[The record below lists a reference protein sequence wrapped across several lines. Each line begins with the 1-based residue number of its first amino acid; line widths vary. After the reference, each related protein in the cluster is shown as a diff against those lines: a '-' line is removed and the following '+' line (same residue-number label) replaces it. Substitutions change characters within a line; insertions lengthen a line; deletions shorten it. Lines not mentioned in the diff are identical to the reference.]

1 MKKRGKKFFDRTI
14 ILEKLLTA
22 GEISTEILLGLTLEF
37 FDFAKAMALPPQE
50 AQRALRKQ
58 KQIYVNVDL
67 KSKIAFWKMLSNLRK
82 ENLIIK
88 DERGKI
94 TITKQGQKFLDKNVK
109 KPSRHN
115 KYKIEKNLNGEI
127 ILVVFD
133 IPEKQRLKRD
143 WLRFQLEQFNFKVL
157 QKSVWWGTAGLPKK
171 FIEDLKKYEILDYVH
186 VFSVKKKGTI
196 STIIDNAGEKSD

>member
-1 MKKRGKKFFDRTI
+1 MEKRRKKFFDRTT
-14 ILEKLLTA
+14 ILEKLLTV
-22 GEISTEILLGLTLEF
+22 GEISTEILLGLTLDF
-37 FDFAKAMALPPQE
+37 FDFAKAMTLPPQE

-67 KSKIAFWKMLSNLRK
+67 KSKVAFWKMLSKLRK
-82 ENLIIK
+82 ENLIVK
-88 DERGKI
+88 DKRGKI
-94 TITKQGQKFLDKNVK
+94 TITKQGQKFLDKNIK

-157 QKSVWWGTAGLPKK
+157 QKSVWWGTAGLPNK

-196 STIIDNAGEKSD
+196 STVIDNTSEKRD